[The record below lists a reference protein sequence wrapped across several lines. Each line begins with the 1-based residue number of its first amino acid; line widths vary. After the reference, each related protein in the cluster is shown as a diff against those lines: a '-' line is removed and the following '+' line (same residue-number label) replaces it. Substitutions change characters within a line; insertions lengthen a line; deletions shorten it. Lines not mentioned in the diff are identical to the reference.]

1 MARDHLAPRRRHHAR
16 HNKMVRR
23 MAIINRKKGGA
34 QAWRFKTSRHR
45 RVHNPKGWGRR
56 DHRGFKDG
64 GARRDKKVRAAVL
77 RMRDNDVRFWAER
90 RAGLHSV
97 FRRNPG
103 HDADFVK
110 QFRDGGRIEVWND
123 GEVCVFDN
131 MDRDQDDYHIK
142 PHEVP
147 ALIRDVNAAKFG
159 AWHHYTKD
167 MVRDD
172 YEMQGR
178 GKKRNPRGR
187 KRGGSRFTKHR
198 SGRKWESAVSGS
210 MPHWANP
217 RRGRGRR
224 RNPEIAYRHPR
235 TGKMVAYW
243 RSTKA
248 EFEADAK
255 TINRIMAKGRYT
267 GKDGLWYHR
276 KSHRKGAHLLRRNP
290 DVNGNAGKAH
300 PAYGQYLLKLG
311 FGMNDP
317 IVELGAAWARGEA
330 GGSRLIQ
337 QAIISAERSMES
349 RDRRVAQNA
358 KNVVNKLRTYL
369 KEQERHEGYRHKSGF
384 KEGSLV
390 GSFRYAKEGEFEALG
405 RNPRRRGRGR
415 RR

>member
-23 MAIINRKKGGA
+23 MAIINRKKGSA

-45 RVHNPKGWGRR
+45 R
-56 DHRGFKDG
+56 
-64 GARRDKKVRAAVL
+64 
-77 RMRDNDVRFWAER
+77 RF
-90 RAGLHSV
+90 
-97 FRRNPG
+97 NPG

-110 QFRDGGRIEVWND
+110 HFRDGGRIEVWND

-131 MDRDQDDYHIK
+131 MDRDQDDYYLK

-187 KRGGSRFTKHR
+187 KRGGRSFTKARRGHD
-198 SGRKWESAVSGS
+198 WERAVHSS
-210 MPHWANP
+210 LPWFANP

-224 RNPEIAYRHPR
+224 RNPGALDMSYYHPGSGREMLKIGRKQWGRKLRTPEEYRAMRLRYSDKHHMKR
-235 TGKMVAYW
+235 GRIGGKG
-243 RSTKA
+243 K
-248 EFEADAK
+248 FDNADDVIETLRAMEQMSGSFWK
-255 TINRIMAKGRYT
+255 HGMHRGDYGR
-267 GKDGLWYHR
+267 
-276 KSHRKGAHLLRRNP
+276 RRNP
-290 DVNGNAGKAH
+290 DVHGNAGKAH

-349 RDRRVAQNA
+349 RDRRVAQSA
-358 KNVVNKLRTYL
+358 KNVANKLRSYL

-390 GSFRYAKEGEFEALG
+390 GSFRYA
-405 RNPRRRGRGR
+405 NPRRRGRGR
-415 RR
+415 R